1 MKRWMIAVVALLLLA
16 GLAVGGLYL
25 GGFILAA
32 PGADEAAAEAPPPA
46 TLPELPEA
54 AYFEMKNVLLPA
66 YRGGTFRN
74 YIAFSFKVEVKDEA
88 TALLLRD
95 RNAHM
100 RSALMN
106 DFSRQPIETRD
117 GPADFDD
124 TVFRARVLD
133 ALRRSAGDI
142 DVRGVLIESVLPV
155 KG

>member
-1 MKRWMIAVVALLLLA
+1 MKRWIVALVALLVLA
-16 GLAVGGLYL
+16 GLAVGGLYM
-25 GGFILAA
+25 GGFILAT
-32 PGADEAAAEAPPPA
+32 PDTDEAAAPPPPP

-54 AYFEMKNVLLPA
+54 GYFELKNVLLPA
-66 YRGGTFRN
+66 NRGGTFRN

-106 DFSRQPIETRD
+106 EFSLQPIETRD

-124 TVFRARVLD
+124 AVVRARVLD
-133 ALRRSAGDI
+133 ALRRSSGDI
-142 DVRGVLIESVLPV
+142 EVRGVLIQSVLPV

>member
-1 MKRWMIAVVALLLLA
+1 MKRWIIAVVALLVMA
-16 GLAVGGLYL
+16 GLAVGGLYM
-25 GGFILAA
+25 GGFIFATPDTEQA
-32 PGADEAAAEAPPPA
+32 VAPPP

-54 AYFEMKNVLLPA
+54 AYFELKNVLLPA

-88 TALLLRD
+88 TVLLLRE

-124 TVFRARVLD
+124 AVVRARVLD
-133 ALRRSAGDI
+133 ALRRSAGDVE
-142 DVRGVLIESVLPV
+142 VRGVLIDSVLPV

>member
-1 MKRWMIAVVALLLLA
+1 MKRWMIAVLALLVLA
-16 GLAVGGLYL
+16 GLAGGGLYFSGIL
-25 GGFILAA
+25 GPGSDGAEAA
-32 PGADEAAAEAPPPA
+32 PPPPA
-46 TLPELPEA
+46 TLPEVPDV
-54 AYFEMKNVLLPA
+54 AYYELKNVLLPA
-66 YRGGTFRN
+66 YRSGTFRN

-117 GPADFDD
+117 GPADFDQA
-124 TVFRARVLD
+124 VVKARVLD
-133 ALRRSAGDI
+133 ALRRASGEI
-142 DVRGVLIESVLPV
+142 EVRDVLVTSVLPV

>member
-1 MKRWMIAVVALLLLA
+1 MKRWIIALVALLVMA
-16 GLAVGGLYL
+16 GLAVGGLYM

-32 PGADEAAAEAPPPA
+32 PDTEEAVAPPA
-46 TLPELPEA
+46 TLPELPEV
-54 AYFEMKNVLLPA
+54 AYFELKNVMLPA

-88 TALLLRD
+88 TVLRLRD

-106 DFSRQPIETRD
+106 DFSSQPIETRD

-124 TVFRARVLD
+124 AVVRARVLD

-142 DVRGVLIESVLPV
+142 EVRGVLIQSVLPV